1 MNLTKPVKI
10 YTTRTC
16 GYCHAAVR
24 LLGQRNIVF
33 EQVDVTGDQAAR
45 EWLEETTGR
54 STVPQIFIGDL
65 AIGGY
70 TDLAALDNS
79 GKLTQLLAVT

>member
-1 MNLTKPVKI
+1 MPTKPVKI

-24 LLGQRNIVF
+24 LLTNKGISF
-33 EQVDVTGDQAAR
+33 EQIDVTGAPDMR
-45 EWLEETTGR
+45 EWLESETGR
-54 STVPQIFIGDL
+54 STVPQIFIGDD

-79 GKLTQLLAVT
+79 GKLAQMLQS